1 LAGNAIPYQHKYK
14 EGIPITHRPVVQK
27 GIANSANVYPKGCST
42 NLQNA
47 GPRSSR
53 AGPRTM
59 QKDLLPLDSND
70 YVVVV
75 LTFFASALGAA
86 GGIGG
91 GGIMVPMLVSLGGFS
106 VHHAIPLTQ
115 ATVFGASLMNLV
127 HNFKKRHP
135 DFDRPLID
143 YHTALMLEVTTLLG
157 TVVGVDL
164 NSTSPVWLITILL
177 IVVLSFTTHR
187 TLRKGLELRKKEN
200 EPQGGVGAGISGV
213 VERPSNASAG
223 VDGSRGGDDAQEG
236 GMEGFDESEALI
248 GAPNGDIELDDL
260 RPEADVEGG
269 GRSPTKQSKAACIE
283 GLLEEDRHVPWRQV
297 WRMGAVSAVVLAISI
312 AKGGKEGSFLV
323 QCDSLEYW
331 SIKLST
337 IPLLT
342 LVAWYCGRELVRRD
356 NLKVRSGYRFQP
368 SEMQWTNRAALR
380 YPIVCITAGIAAGL
394 LGIGGGMLKGPIML
408 EMGLPPQVV
417 AATAA
422 YMLFWTTASTSIQFG
437 IMDEMLW
444 DYGALLFAVG
454 LVSSIAG
461 QEVLSWF
468 VAKYKKQYFIT
479 ILIALVIGSST
490 IFMGEAEEAPF
501 ASASFSRDALPYA
514 SVLGNPTGPA
524 RRPSRQCASAF
535 SFILFFVFRLEAG
548 CDSALCGL
556 CAVG

>member
-1 LAGNAIPYQHKYK
+1 MPSALAPAG
-14 EGIPITHRPVVQK
+14 GD
-27 GIANSANVYPKGCST
+27 
-42 NLQNA
+42 LQA
-47 GPRSSR
+47 PLAPAPSLRR
-53 AGPRTM
+53 KM
-59 QKDLLPLDSND
+59 QKALLPLDGND
-70 YVVVV
+70 YLVVV

-115 ATVFGASLMNLV
+115 ATVFGASIMNLV

-177 IVVLSFTTHR
+177 ILVLSFTTHR
-187 TLRKGLELRKKEN
+187 TLKKGLELRKKES
-200 EPQGGVGAGISGV
+200 EPQGGAGTGETGGVASPSKGA
-213 VERPSNASAG
+213 PSFRA
-223 VDGSRGGDDAQEG
+223 DGGDGDGEDG
-236 GMEGFDESEALI
+236 DVEGFDESEALM
-248 GAPNGDIELDDL
+248 GPMGDIEMDVVG
-260 RPEADVEGG
+260 PADVEGG
-269 GRSPTKQSKAACIE
+269 IKSPGKQSKAACIE
-283 GLLEEDRHVPWRQV
+283 SLLEEDRHVPWRQV
-297 WRMGAVSAVVLAISI
+297 WRMGAVSVVVLAISL
-312 AKGGKEGSFLV
+312 AKGGREGSFLV

-331 SIKLST
+331 AIKVST

-356 NLKVRSGYRFQP
+356 NLKVRSGYRFQS
-368 SEMQWTNRAALR
+368 SEMQWTSRAALH
-380 YPIVCITAGIAAGL
+380 YPIVCISAGVAAGL

-437 IMDEMLW
+437 IMGEMLW
-444 DYGALLFAVG
+444 DYGALLFVVG
-454 LVSSIAG
+454 VLSSIVG

-479 ILIALVIGSST
+479 ILIALVIGFST
-490 IFMGEAEEAPF
+490 IFMGKSTPPQALAATAGTVCRQEQADAPGHRHRAPWLGRGGPEVQATGVEVEGCNARRTDRLAHVRMCAPQ
-501 ASASFSRDALPYA
+501 ASAAWRAHTISIRGA
-514 SVLGNPTGPA
+514 STWVST
-524 RRPSRQCASAF
+524 ASAPTNL
-535 SFILFFVFRLEAG
+535 SQ
-548 CDSALCGL
+548 
-556 CAVG
+556 

>member
-1 LAGNAIPYQHKYK
+1 MLSRSAG
-14 EGIPITHRPVVQK
+14 
-27 GIANSANVYPKGCST
+27 ST
-42 NLQNA
+42 LLQGDVTRRLRS
-47 GPRSSR
+47 GPRADDSCAR
-53 AGPRTM
+53 VLRRRWRRHLGCRGRRM
-59 QKDLLPLDSND
+59 QKALLPLDGND
-70 YVVVV
+70 YLVVV

-187 TLRKGLELRKKEN
+187 TLKKGLELRKKESG
-200 EPQGGVGAGISGV
+200 PQGSAGTGETGDVTSPSKGGVS
-213 VERPSNASAG
+213 ASA
-223 VDGSRGGDDAQEG
+223 DGGGDGNGDDG
-236 GMEGFDESEALI
+236 DLEGFDESEALM
-248 GAPNGDIELDDL
+248 GPNGDIELDDL
-260 RPEADVEGG
+260 APDADVEGG
-269 GRSPTKQSKAACIE
+269 VKSPSKQSKAACIE
-283 GLLEEDRHVPWRQV
+283 SLLEEDRHVPRRQV
-297 WRMGAVSAVVLAISI
+297 WRMGAVSVVVLAISL
-312 AKGGKEGSFLV
+312 AKGGREGSFLV

-331 SIKLST
+331 AIKIST
-337 IPLLT
+337 IPLLAA
-342 LVAWYCGRELVRRD
+342 VAWYCGRELVRRD
-356 NLKVRSGYRFQP
+356 KLKVRMGYRFQA
-368 SEMQWTNRAALR
+368 SEMQWTSRAAVH
-380 YPIVCITAGIAAGL
+380 YPIVCISAGVAAGL

-437 IMDEMLW
+437 IMGEMLW

-454 LVSSIAG
+454 VLSSIVG
-461 QEVLSWF
+461 QEILSWF
-468 VAKYKKQYFIT
+468 VARYKKQYFIT
-479 ILIALVIGSST
+479 LLIALVIGCST
-490 IFMGEAEEAPF
+490 IFMGKSTAVT
-501 ASASFSRDALPYA
+501 ALPR
-514 SVLGNPTGPA
+514 LGTPLS
-524 RRPSRQCASAF
+524 RRLVSGA
-535 SFILFFVFRLEAG
+535 
-548 CDSALCGL
+548 CG
-556 CAVG
+556 